1 MFSQSVISFFKEL
14 QFSGSLPPGISI
26 MNPFRENPYIL
37 PVITQ
42 FYMKF
47 YNDSNHRFLIMGINP
62 GRFGAGVTGIPFT
75 DSKRLSEKCGLS
87 IPGLKTFETSSVF
100 VYEMI
105 EAFGGVKQ
113 FYNKFFIS
121 AVCPLGFTLFNN
133 YGKNINYNY
142 YDNPKLIS
150 AVKGFIID
158 SLERQLEFGIRRET
172 CFCLGTGKNYKFLV
186 QLNNE
191 MKFFDK
197 IVPLEHPRF
206 IMQYKSKQKDIY
218 IQKYLDELGKA

>member
-1 MFSQSVISFFKEL
+1 MFSQSVIKFFREL
-14 QFSGSLPPGISI
+14 EFRGPLPDGISV
-26 MNPFRENPYIL
+26 MNPFRDNPHIL

-42 FYMKF
+42 FYKKF
-47 YNDSNHRFLIMGINP
+47 YNDSDNRYLIMGINP

-100 VYEMI
+100 VYKMI
-105 EAFGGVKQ
+105 DAFGGVEQ
-113 FYNKFFIS
+113 FYSRFFIS
-121 AVCPLGFTLFNN
+121 AVCPLGFTLVNN
-133 YGKNINYNY
+133 KGKNINYNY

-150 AVKGFIID
+150 AVKGFIMD
-158 SLERQLEFGIRRET
+158 SLARQLEFGIRRET

-186 QLNNE
+186 QLNTE
-191 MKFFDK
+191 LKVFDK

-218 IQKYLDELGKA
+218 IKKYLEELAKA